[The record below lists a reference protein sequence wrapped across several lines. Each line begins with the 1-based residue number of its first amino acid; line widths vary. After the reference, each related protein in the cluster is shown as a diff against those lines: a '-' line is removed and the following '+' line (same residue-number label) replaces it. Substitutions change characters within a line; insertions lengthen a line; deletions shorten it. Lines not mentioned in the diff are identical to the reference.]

1 VPVPTD
7 HWYPFKSKMVRGLLD
22 ATHTTLLDHHIDPHY
37 PQEVIGSLIMGHTHS
52 MISRSLYSK
61 IRGIMA
67 LCDINLPAWA
77 TVQASRTRI
86 RKLLG
91 NRINYCSSPFDTP
104 TFSLDPQTLVAMV
117 SFQCRT
123 DRLLLLT
130 GPFECD

>member
-1 VPVPTD
+1 
-7 HWYPFKSKMVRGLLD
+7 MVRQFLD
-22 ATHTTLLDHHIDPHY
+22 ATHETLLDHHIAPHC

-61 IRGIMA
+61 IRGILA

-117 SFQCRT
+117 RLQRLT
-123 DRLLLLT
+123 DRLLLLG